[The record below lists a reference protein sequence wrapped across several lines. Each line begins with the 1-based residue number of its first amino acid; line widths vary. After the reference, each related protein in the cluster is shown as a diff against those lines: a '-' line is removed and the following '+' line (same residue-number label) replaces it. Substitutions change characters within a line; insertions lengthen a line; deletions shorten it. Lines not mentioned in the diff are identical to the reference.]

1 MAKQKIIWTALPN
14 GVHDGWLHLSAF
26 ASPRLIPEG
35 DEHTLVAFP
44 DWADWPAQD
53 IAFTVSVNGG
63 PGVEAEPAPRDS
75 GDPAPNSQLWQKL
88 FTPDTPVAGGTAASA
103 RAQLLADGEPL
114 KVRSF
119 PASDLRSFL
128 RDEYAFLGTRFPTSH
143 PTSRNYYREEPGGLF
158 ESDGDGTS
166 DGSGSNGGEYR
177 PRSRLVAFRMSPER
191 KQAAVQA
198 IREEI
203 RTYGSFLGGPLFCFP
218 GGGTLRGGEAR
229 AAADGELGFF
239 FSAIEVNFLLA
250 EQFHHRQRRD
260 NHDATTE
267 PPTLRA
273 LQADVEDMDFH
284 LVLGALDE
292 YPGLLRML
300 GLVRDLRIPVPD
312 QLPPSPATVRLQTDW
327 AGSVPTTPVFPS
339 TQSEITADTFVP
351 HATTTLI
358 SGGLLR
364 LDTEDFALV
373 EIDADA
379 GVTKMQAFAETIHDG
394 PGDGGEPP
402 AAMSNT
408 GISLAHVT
416 RSEYLH
422 GLVEKALGMEQKLEN
437 DEIDDLDV
445 TAEDI
450 NRGFRL
456 DVWDDDGQEW
466 RSLCLRKGTYTF
478 AGGTTVRLDDEGA
491 VVPGHTEQPG
501 DDTLYLHE
509 SLARWTGYSLA
520 ASRPGQGIGDGGT
533 VVSTDSEPGDEFDL
547 KATFVPQPGTLP
559 KLRYGRTY
567 RMRAR
572 TVDIAGNGLALDDLP
587 PDGTDGATG
596 ELRYTRFEPVAQPF
610 VVPRKPRTEGESV
623 ERLVIRSNY
632 DKAAGA
638 DSQRHLSPGRIN
650 QLTAEQHGMFDV
662 PANLLNPSGMSRAAY
677 AVIAAREPG
686 SYADGGTPDPDGFGT
701 PYYDVDQLRV
711 PFLPDVLARGAAFAG
726 LPGAAD
732 GEIVTVDFDF
742 ALLHRWPDTRPFRL
756 RLVEGT
762 GTPAWNGNHRVLTVQ
777 LPKGRTA
784 DVRYSSRIDDADRE
798 LLGPWK
804 WIVDY
809 LDEGGTLPPGV
820 TMAELEEL
828 ARQGQLWQL
837 TPYRTLTLV
846 HAVRQPLVAP
856 TFLAPAA
863 ERAIGE
869 TFARIVDQLTLD
881 HLSTSKVDVV
891 ATWTE
896 QLDQPSQPEPATL
909 SGTAVAFEIPIANG
923 EVTEDT
929 VEVSHVHEFHDTK
942 HRTVSYEAVA
952 TTRFAEYFVEREQ
965 VALLGEQAVAVSAAG
980 IVPSS
985 DVVRSVP
992 ADPAAEPRRS
1002 FVRGA
1007 DYTVD
1012 YAAGKVARVAHE
1024 GGIPDG
1030 ATVEVAFVAP
1040 PITRRSTEAQ
1050 AKAVVEVPSSARPAP
1065 PEIAYL
1071 VPTFGWETSDN
1082 GKLVSSVRRGNG
1094 LRVYLRR
1101 PWLSSGDGEQLGV
1114 VLLEAADSPADSLER
1129 YVTAWAQ
1136 DPAFA
1141 STAPATPP
1149 LLQHFPDAVGP
1160 VSGLRLAESD
1170 RDTSLD
1176 QTVAVAPFDVGYDA
1190 ERRLWY
1196 SDVTLA
1202 PTETYNPFIRLA
1214 LARYQPIS
1222 VAGVELS
1229 TVVQAQFAQLSP
1241 DRTLT
1246 VVFGTDPS
1254 AVAVTVR
1261 GRSYRPVDGFAK
1273 PPVVTVAVQTANP
1286 ALSGDLAW
1294 TTVAGTETTLTGST
1308 PPGTWT
1314 GTVTLPAAIG
1324 SRPMRLV
1331 VQEYEAPSSD
1341 NGRLRLVYADTVTL

>member
-26 ASPRLIPEG
+26 VSPRLIPEG
-35 DEHTLVAFP
+35 DEHTLAAFP
-44 DWADWPAQD
+44 DWADWPGQD

-63 PGVEAEPAPRDS
+63 PGVEAEPVPRGS
-75 GDPAPNSQLWQKL
+75 GDPAPSSQLWQQL
-88 FTPDTPVAGGTAASA
+88 FTDDTPVAGDTAAAA
-103 RAQLLADGEPL
+103 RARLLADGEPL

-119 PASDLRSFL
+119 PASGLRYFL

-143 PTSRNYYREEPGGLF
+143 PTSRNYYLEEPGGVLTR
-158 ESDGDGTS
+158 DGEDER
-166 DGSGSNGGEYR
+166 GGGYR

-191 KQAAVQA
+191 KQAAAAA

-203 RTYGSFLGGPLFCFP
+203 RTHGSFLGGPLFVFP
-218 GGGTLRGGEAR
+218 GGGTLRGDEAR
-229 AAADGELGFF
+229 AAAGEVGFF
-239 FSAIEVNFLLA
+239 FTASEVNVLLA
-250 EQFHHRQRRD
+250 EQFHHRQRLD
-260 NHDATTE
+260 NHYDTSE
-267 PPTLRA
+267 PPGVRA
-273 LQADVEDMDFH
+273 LQADVEDIDFH

-292 YPGLLRML
+292 YPGLLRVL
-300 GLVRDLRIPVPD
+300 GLVRDLRIPVPGE
-312 QLPPSPATVRLQTDW
+312 LPPAPATVRLHTDW
-327 AGSVPTTPVFPS
+327 AGGVPTTPVFPS
-339 TQSEITADTFVP
+339 TQSEITADTFVA
-351 HATTTLI
+351 HATTTVL

-364 LDTEDFALV
+364 LDTEDFELV
-373 EIDADA
+373 DIDADA
-379 GVTKMQAFAETIHDG
+379 GAMKLQAFAETIHDA

-422 GLVEKALGMEQKLEN
+422 GLVEKALGMEQQLEN

-456 DVWDDDGQEW
+456 DIWDDAGEEW

-491 VVPGHTEQPG
+491 VVPGHTEQAG
-501 DDTLYLHE
+501 DDTVYLHE
-509 SLARWTGYSLA
+509 SLARWTGYSLV
-520 ASRPGQGIGDGGT
+520 ASRPGQGIGDDGT
-533 VVSTDSEPGDEFDL
+533 TTVSTDSEPGEAFDL

-572 TVDIAGNGLALDDLP
+572 TVDLAGNGLALDDLP
-587 PDGTDGATG
+587 ADSTDGATG
-596 ELRYTRFEPVAQPF
+596 ELTYTRFEPVAQPF

-632 DKAAGA
+632 DEAAGD

-662 PANLLNPSGMSRAAY
+662 PAGLLNPSGMSRLAY

-711 PFLPDVLARGAAFAG
+711 PFLPDALARGAALAG

-732 GEIVTVDFDF
+732 GQIVTVPFDF
-742 ALLHRWPDTRPFRL
+742 ALLHAWPDARPFRL
-756 RLVEGT
+756 RLVEGD
-762 GTPAWNGNHRVLTVQ
+762 GAPDWHAGRRVLTVQ
-777 LPKGRTA
+777 LPKGRVA
-784 DVRYSSRIDDADRE
+784 DVRYSCAITDADRD

-804 WIVDY
+804 WIQDF
-809 LDEGGTLPPGV
+809 LADGGTLPPGLTV
-820 TMAELEEL
+820 EELEGL

-837 TPYRTLTLV
+837 TPFRTLTLV
-846 HAVRQPLVAP
+846 HAVRQPLAAP
-856 TFLAPAA
+856 TFLKPGAQ
-863 ERAIGE
+863 RAIGE
-869 TFARIVDQLTLD
+869 TFATIVDKITLD

-896 QLDQPSQPEPATL
+896 GLDVLSKPEPTTL
-909 SGTAVAFEIPIANG
+909 DGHALAFELPIANG
-923 EVTEDT
+923 DVDEDT
-929 VEVSHVHEFHDTK
+929 VEVQHVHEFHDTK

-952 TTRFAEYFVEREQ
+952 TTRFAEYFVQREQ
-965 VALLGEQAVAVSAAG
+965 VALDGEQTVAVSAAG
-980 IVPSS
+980 IVPAS

-992 ADPAAEPRRS
+992 ADPAEARRNY
-1002 FVRGA
+1002 VRGLH
-1007 DYTVD
+1007 YTVD
-1012 YAAGKVARVAHE
+1012 ATAGTVTRVPHDD
-1024 GGIPDG
+1024 GIPDG

-1040 PITRRSTEAQ
+1040 PITRSSTEAQ
-1050 AKAVVEVPSSARPAP
+1050 PKAVVEVPSSARPAP
-1065 PEIAYL
+1065 PDIAYL
-1071 VPTFGWETSDN
+1071 VPTFGWESSADAA
-1082 GKLVSSVRRGNG
+1082 SVRSSRLGNG

-1114 VLLEAADSPADSLER
+1114 VLLEDADAPAAELEH

-1141 STAPATPP
+1141 SVAPASPP
-1149 LLQHFPDAVGP
+1149 LLDHFPDAVDP
-1160 VSGLRLAESD
+1160 ASGLRLAESD
-1170 RDTSLD
+1170 LDTTLD
-1176 QTVAVAPFDVGYDA
+1176 ATVAVAPFDVGYDA
-1190 ERRLWY
+1190 GRGLWY
-1196 SDVTLA
+1196 SDVTVA
-1202 PTETYNPFIRLA
+1202 PTDTYQPFVRLA

-1222 VAGVELS
+1222 VVGVELS
-1229 TVVQAQFAQLSP
+1229 TVVLAQFAQLAP
-1241 DRTLT
+1241 DRALT
-1246 VVFGTDPS
+1246 VVFGANP
-1254 AVAVTVR
+1254 AAVTVTVSGLSHR
-1261 GRSYRPVDGFAK
+1261 LVDGFAK
-1273 PPVVTVAVQTANP
+1273 PPAVTVAVQTADP

-1294 TTVAGTETTLTGST
+1294 TTVTEETTLTGST

-1314 GTVTLPAAIG
+1314 GTVPLPAARG

-1331 VQEYEAPSSD
+1331 VQEYEIPSM
-1341 NGRLRLVYADTVTL
+1341 GERRRLVYADTVTL